1 MHKLTIL
8 TPAYNRA
15 AYLPKLYESLRAQT
29 NRDFL
34 WLVVDDGSEDG
45 TKALIAS
52 YMDGMPGSEADEKAE
67 NRGNEMRTA
76 DGEEDA
82 DTAFDIQYIEQKN
95 MGKHTA
101 LNRGIRE
108 IATELTFIVDSDD
121 YLPKTA
127 VETILRYHEKY
138 KDTPGLCGYSF
149 LRCHGDGRVNT
160 AYFPADELIGTYA
173 EVRING
179 GIGGD
184 KAEVFYTSILKQY
197 PFPTFPGEKF
207 LPEDVVWMRMSG
219 PYRMVHI
226 NENVYYCDYL
236 EDGLTNTGKRMKIHS
251 PRGMVLRAK
260 IYLDDP
266 VIRAKV
272 KLKMMLLY
280 QIYGRFARISGKEL
294 KQETGEK
301 ALWYLC
307 RIPAF
312 FFYLAWKLA
321 F

>member
-1 MHKLTIL
+1 MHRLTIL
-8 TPAYNRA
+8 TPTYNRA
-15 AYLPKLYESLRAQT
+15 DYLPKLYESLTAQT

-34 WLVVDDGSEDG
+34 WLVVDDGSRDN
-45 TKALIAS
+45 TKDLIAS
-52 YMDGMPGSEADEKAE
+52 YGSGMVDIRCIVQE
-67 NRGNEMRTA
+67 NA
-76 DGEEDA
+76 
-82 DTAFDIQYIEQKN
+82 
-95 MGKHTA
+95 GKHTA

-108 IATELTFIVDSDD
+108 IDTELTFIVDSDD
-121 YLPKTA
+121 YLPENA

-138 KDTPGLCGYSF
+138 KDTPNLCGYSF
-149 LRCHGDGRVNT
+149 LRCHADGRVNT
-160 AYFPADELIGTYA
+160 AYFPSEELIGTYA

-184 KAEVFYTSILKQY
+184 KAEVFYTQILKQY

-219 PYRMVHI
+219 PYQMVHI

-236 EDGLTNTGKRMKIHS
+236 ENGLTNTGKRMKIHS
-251 PRGMVLRAK
+251 PRGMALRSK
-260 IYLDDP
+260 IYLDDRK
-266 VIRAKV
+266 VCGKV

-280 QIYGRFARISGKEL
+280 QIYGRFARIPAKEL
-294 KQETGEK
+294 KEETEER

-307 RIPAF
+307 KAPAF
-312 FFYLAWKLA
+312 FLYLAWKLA